1 MKSAVSAAIVAMLAG
16 TATGQVVIN
25 EVYENPPGSAAGND
39 NVLEYIEFFGEPGMD
54 LTGYAIGQFKGGE
67 DPNGDDIAEVPAEI
81 DEAFSLDGLSLD
93 SRGYLVLYNGTP
105 NNSLIPLFIPAGAAS
120 ASFFDQHI
128 PAPDSNGNLNNDG
141 SSTYLLIRARPGHS
155 VVGGVSVYGPGYT
168 MRKETDPDVD
178 YDGKIDF
185 GNEGGGAVA
194 VRPLQIIDEF
204 AWSNGGGK
212 EYVSDSEFE
221 ISETNAFNPDAV
233 SRVNYFGE
241 NPMLGLRIN
250 GDGATVPT
258 RIADEELVYGDLSST
273 FDFNPARSGAPTDPA
288 GDGFQDLSVVG
299 FVLTPG
305 DANTGGNFTQ
315 YRFTRGDFN
324 FDAVVDG
331 ADGSLIAS
339 RLGEDLDVTAPC
351 VDDLGDPIIVGG
363 AQPDCFVYQGRSAN
377 ALLSMM
383 NMDKNDALGGGNAG
397 FVTQADIDAW
407 NDEFAG
413 GCNDADLAAPLGQL
427 TFADI
432 SAFLV
437 AFSTQ
442 DPAAD
447 LAAPIG
453 QYTFADISAFLGA
466 FSAGCP

>member
-1 MKSAVSAAIVAMLAG
+1 MKSAVSAAVIAMLAG

-25 EVYENPPGSAAGND
+25 EVYENPPGAAAGND
-39 NVLEYIEFFGEPGMD
+39 SVLEYIEFFGEPGMD
-54 LTGYAIGQFKGGE
+54 LTGYAIAQFKGGE
-67 DPNGDDIAEVPAEI
+67 DTNGDNIPEVLPEI
-81 DEAFSLDGLSLD
+81 DEAFTLDGLSLD

-105 NNSLIPLFIPAGAAS
+105 SNSLVPLFLPPGAAS

-128 PAPDSNGNLNNDG
+128 PAPDTNGNLNNDG

-155 VVGGVSVYGPGYT
+155 IANGVSVYGPGYN
-168 MRKETDPDVD
+168 MRKETNPDVD

-185 GNEGGGAVA
+185 GNEGPGSLAVQ
-194 VRPLQIIDEF
+194 PLQIIDEI
-204 AWSNGGGK
+204 AWSHRGGK
-212 EYVSDSEFE
+212 EYVSSSQFE
-221 ISETNAFNPDAV
+221 ISDTPGFNPDAI
-233 SRVNYFGE
+233 SRVNYFGQ
-241 NPMLGLRIN
+241 NPMLGFRVN
-250 GDGATVPT
+250 SAGDIVPT
-258 RIADEELVYGDLSST
+258 RIADEEFVYGDIATT
-273 FDFNPARSGAPTDPA
+273 FDYNPARSGAPTDPN
-288 GDGFQDLSVVG
+288 GDGFQDLSVAG
-299 FVLTPG
+299 FALTPG

-315 YRFTRGDFN
+315 FRFTRGDFN
-324 FDAVVDG
+324 FDGVVNS

-339 RLGEDLDVTAPC
+339 SLGEDLDVTAPC
-351 VDDLGDPIIVGG
+351 VDDDGNAIIVNG
-363 AQPDCFVYQGRSAN
+363 AQPDCFVYQGRGAN
-377 ALLSMM
+377 ALLAMM
-383 NMDKNDALGGGNAG
+383 NMDKNDAIGGGNAD

-413 GCNDADLAAPLGQL
+413 GCNPADLAAPLGQL

-447 LAAPIG
+447 LSAPIG
-453 QYTFADISAFLGA
+453 QFTFADISAFLGA